1 MKDKDTPEQISGQVS
16 EHQAEKPVE
25 TPDAAAEPKGQ
36 TEQKAAEPNS
46 EVAELQRQ
54 LEEKEAALQD
64 MSNKYLRL
72 AAEYDN
78 YRRRS
83 QKEKEALYTE
93 TIAEVVSQWLPVL
106 DNLDRAEFLSASYES
121 DEARKVCE
129 GIVMIQKQVKTVLDQ
144 LSVSEIESQDQPF
157 DPQLHDAV
165 MHVEDD
171 QAGPSTVVE
180 VLRKGYKVNDR
191 VIRHV
196 MVKVAN

>member
-1 MKDKDTPEQISGQVS
+1 MKHKETPEQDSAQPAENLVEETVESPEKTS
-16 EHQAEKPVE
+16 EAPVE
-25 TPDAAAEPKGQ
+25 PDNAEPAD
-36 TEQKAAEPNS
+36 EIAEIR
-46 EVAELQRQ
+46 RQ
-54 LEEKEAALQD
+54 LDEKEAALQD
-64 MSNKYLRL
+64 MSGKYLRL

-78 YRRRS
+78 YRRRT
-83 QKEKEALYTE
+83 QKEKDALYTE

-121 DEARKVCE
+121 DEAQKICE
-129 GIVMIQKQVKTVLDQ
+129 GVVLIQKQVKTVLDQ
-144 LSVSEIESQDQPF
+144 LGVSEIESLNRPF

-180 VLRKGYKVNDR
+180 VLRKGYQVNDR